1 MSPQLQFA
9 FDQITFTRTYTLQLL
24 GTIEPAD
31 WFRIP
36 PGGVTHVAWQVGH
49 LAMAQYRLGLERIR
63 GRLPGD
69 ERLIS
74 ELFLMQFGRDSAP
87 EPDTS
92 KNPDIDE
99 IRHTFEA
106 VHRQVQHELS
116 QLDEEELSQPPLK
129 PHRVFT
135 TKIGSL
141 IWCGQHEMIHAGQIG
156 LLRRELGQ
164 KPMW

>member
-9 FDQITFTRTYTLQLL
+9 VEQITFARNYTLKLL
-24 GTIEPAD
+24 ETIEPAD

-36 PGGVTHVAWQVGH
+36 PGGVSHVAWQVGH
-49 LAMAQYRLGLERIR
+49 LAMAQYRLALERIR
-63 GRLPGD
+63 GQLPGD

-74 ELFLMQFGRDSAP
+74 ELFLMQFGRDST
-87 EPDTS
+87 PDPDRA
-92 KNPDIDE
+92 KNPDIEE

-106 VHRQVQHELS
+106 VHRQVLHELPE
-116 QLDEEELSQPPLK
+116 LAEDELSQPPLK

-164 KPMW
+164 APLW